1 MLIEISD
8 PSQVGDARR
17 KAVTLAE
24 DLGMDESRRG
34 AIALA
39 TTEMATNVIKHAGRG
54 HILVQP
60 LRQNANFGVRVISVD
75 KGPGIS
81 DISKAFDDGHSTAG
95 TMGTGLGA
103 IRRKSDVFDLFSVPG
118 CGTVIAGEFWQSKP
132 RGPSNGSLD
141 IGYVSEPIRGE
152 EVCGDGW
159 AARNFPQSVVLMVVD
174 GSGHGILAAEA
185 AREAERVFSSAK
197 QDSVAD
203 FVRDTHDA
211 LKKTRGAAMAAARVN
226 TEKGLVSFAGVGNI
240 SASIIEQGTSR
251 SLASHNGTLGQQ
263 MSHLQEFN
271 YPWNPH
277 SVLVMHS
284 DGLNTRWDLDR
295 YPGLIS
301 KQPSVIA
308 AVLHRDFNRGRDDS
322 TVVVAKAA

>member
-17 KAVTLAE
+17 KAVAFAE
-24 DLGMDESRRG
+24 ELEMDEPRRG

-54 HILVQP
+54 YILLQSLHP
-60 LRQNANFGVRVISVD
+60 GTNFGVRVVSVD

-81 DISKAFDDGHSTAG
+81 DISRALDDGHSTTG

-103 IRRKSDVFDLFSVPG
+103 IRRQSDSFDLFSFPG
-118 CGTVIAGEFWQSKP
+118 SGTVIATEFWQSKH
-132 RGPSNGSLD
+132 RSISSGSLN

-159 AARNFPQSVVLMVVD
+159 AVRNFPESVFLMVVD
-174 GSGHGILAAEA
+174 GTGHGILASEA
-185 AREAERVFSSAK
+185 AREAERVFCGTK
-197 QDSVAD
+197 QDSVCD
-203 FVRDTHDA
+203 FVRDAHDA
-211 LKKTRGAAMAAARVN
+211 LKKTRGAAVAAARVN
-226 TEKGLVSFAGVGNI
+226 VEKGVVSFAGVGNI
-240 SASIIEQGTSR
+240 SASIIDKGASR

-263 MSHLQEFN
+263 MTRLQEFH

-277 SVLVMHS
+277 SLLVMHS
-284 DGLNTRWDLDR
+284 DGLITRWDLER

-308 AVLHRDFNRGRDDS
+308 AVLHRDFSRGRDDA
-322 TVVVAKAA
+322 TVLVAKAA